1 MWLVGWLVG
10 CPSSSKARS
19 YKINSNM
26 SAPAINFFNK
36 SNGSRRTQLPYLRQ
50 TAAESAVM
58 YHIRDYQPRIFLK
71 SYASGSDT

>member
-19 YKINSNM
+19 YKINLNM
-26 SAPAINFFNK
+26 FAPAIFFFNK
-36 SNGSRRTQLPYLRQ
+36 SNGSRRTQLPYPRQ
-50 TAAESAVM
+50 RSKVAAM